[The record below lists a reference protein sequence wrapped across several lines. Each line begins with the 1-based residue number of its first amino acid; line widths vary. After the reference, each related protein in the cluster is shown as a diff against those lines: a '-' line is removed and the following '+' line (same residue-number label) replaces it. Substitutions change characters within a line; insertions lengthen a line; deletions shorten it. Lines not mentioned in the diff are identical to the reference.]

1 MHRFLTVFAITLVV
15 GASCASAQFLS
26 IGPTLIF
33 KAGVNAGNIPDGEK
47 TGMNINVVPDFAVT
61 GLLRFA
67 KSSDMG
73 ATLDLGYTTYTYRMR
88 PESEAL
94 ASDRNTFVH
103 SAPHFTIAPGLYFSG
118 FQLGVA
124 FGFPGD
130 PSAESVDGSVKVS
143 GSADNSASPAI
154 EVRVG
159 GMVALWKHDDGVLNA
174 VVHGSYLVTGL
185 EKDGG
190 NFNPTP
196 ASFGIGINY
205 LFKLIQ

>member
-1 MHRFLTVFAITLVV
+1 MQRFLTAFAITLVI

-33 KAGVNAGNIPDGEK
+33 KAGVNAGNIPEGQK
-47 TGMNINVVPDFAVT
+47 TGMNFNAVPDIAVT

-67 KSSDMG
+67 KGSDMG

-88 PESEAL
+88 PESESFAN
-94 ASDRNTFVH
+94 DRNSFVY
-103 SAPHFTIAPGLYFSG
+103 SAPHITIAPGLYFSG

-124 FGFPGD
+124 FGFPSA
-130 PSAESVDGSVKVS
+130 PSAESLDGSIS
-143 GSADNSASPAI
+143 IDGTTDNAASPAI
-154 EVRVG
+154 EVRLG

-174 VVHGSYLVTGL
+174 VVHGGYLVSGL
-185 EKDGG
+185 DKNGG

-205 LFKLIQ
+205 LFTLIR

>member
-1 MHRFLTVFAITLVV
+1 MHRSLTTLAITLVL
-15 GASCASAQFLS
+15 AATCASAQFLS
-26 IGPTLIF
+26 VGPTLIF
-33 KAGVNAGNIPDGEK
+33 KGGINAGNIPEGQK
-47 TGMNINVVPDFAVT
+47 TGMNISVVPDVAVT

-73 ATLDLGYTTYTYRMR
+73 ATLDLGYTTYTFRMR
-88 PESEAL
+88 PESESFAN
-94 ASDRNTFVH
+94 DRNTFIY
-103 SAPHFTIAPGLYFSG
+103 SAPHFTVTPGLYFSG

-130 PSAESVDGSVKVS
+130 PSVESVDGSITVP
-143 GSADNSASPAI
+143 GTADASVSPAI
-154 EVRVG
+154 EIRAG
-159 GMVALWKHDDGVLNA
+159 GMIALWKHDDGVLNA
-174 VVHGSYLVTGL
+174 VLHGGYVLSGL
-185 EKDGG
+185 EKNSG